1 MAGYRTQTAGGRAQ
15 CNAVAV
21 GEDEARAMARKS
33 FGASQPDSAA
43 GAGNKNARRAVG
55 ICHVSIPI

>member
-1 MAGYRTQTAGGRAQ
+1 
-15 CNAVAV
+15 
-21 GEDEARAMARKS
+21 MARKS